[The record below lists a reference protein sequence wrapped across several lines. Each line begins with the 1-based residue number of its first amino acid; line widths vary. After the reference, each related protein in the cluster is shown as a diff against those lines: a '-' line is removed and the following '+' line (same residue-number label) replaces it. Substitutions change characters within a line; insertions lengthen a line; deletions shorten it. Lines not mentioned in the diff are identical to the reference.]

1 MTTPEQE
8 KQAFE
13 SIWDGLLTQ
22 STARPSHLPLGFVLG
37 GQPGAGKSQLVM
49 RIGKDLQRNLLVIN
63 GDEYRRYHPDFEEIQ
78 ALYGKDAPKYTAAFS
93 GKMAEM
99 LLERALTE
107 KYNVS
112 IEGTF
117 RTAVVPLETLEKMRR
132 HGYQTAV
139 HIQTAPAEVSWQST
153 LERYNKMLEV
163 GEHPRYTDKAHHD
176 LVVDLL
182 ARNADE
188 VFKSGRAD
196 SFRVYSRDGLIFDDK
211 IHQGQLP
218 GTAID
223 TELHRNSRLL
233 AKLERQYNQNEHRL
247 SDKQKLTAAAAQ
259 PIIDALRPVDQI
271 QAKIN
276 LYSGQL
282 SELGHYQQDTKID
295 TDIDIDR

>member
-1 MTTPEQE
+1 M
-8 KQAFE
+8 
-13 SIWDGLLTQ
+13 IL
-22 STARPSHLPLGFVLG
+22 
-37 GQPGAGKSQLVM
+37 
-49 RIGKDLQRNLLVIN
+49 N
-63 GDEYRRYHPDFEEIQ
+63 GDEFRRYHPNFEEIQ

-163 GEHPRYTDKAHHD
+163 SEHPRYTDKAHHD

-188 VFKSGRAD
+188 VFKSGKAD

-247 SDKQKLTAAAAQ
+247 SDKQKLTATAAQ
-259 PIIDALRPVDQI
+259 PIIDALRPADQM

-282 SELGHYQQDTKID
+282 SELGHYQQDIKID